1 MRMFRSLYRRFGV
14 VFRTVWAK
22 FWMRYSGSGML
33 GRTSTRLASLFIGP
47 FRSRYPLARLYP
59 HGYVSPTAILS
70 HRRMSRGQHVFI
82 GDRVIVYGRGAEA
95 LVRIGDDVHIN
106 QDCVLETAEGGG
118 ISIGDGS
125 RIQSRCQLSAYKGD
139 IVVGRHVQIAPNCAF
154 YPYNHEARL
163 GELIKHQRLKS
174 RGPIV
179 VQDDVWLGYGVIVL
193 DGTTIGTGAIV
204 GAGSVVTS
212 SIPDN
217 AIAVG
222 NPARVIG
229 YRE

>member
-1 MRMFRSLYRRFGV
+1 MRVLRSLRRRF
-14 VFRTVWAK
+14 RPLWAK
-22 FWMRYSGSGML
+22 FWMRFSGTGPL
-33 GRTSTRLASLFIGP
+33 GRTSTRLASLFVRP
-47 FRSRYPLARLYP
+47 YRARYWLATLCTQ
-59 HGYVSPTAILS
+59 GYVSPTAITAHPRLI
-70 HRRMSRGQHVFI
+70 RGEHVFI
-82 GDRVIVYGRGAEA
+82 GDRVIVYGTGSEGA
-95 LVRIGDDVHIN
+95 VRIGDDVHIN

-125 RIQSRCQLSAYKGD
+125 RIQSRCQFSAYKGD

-154 YPYNHEARL
+154 YPYNHEARS
-163 GELIKHQRLKS
+163 GELIKHQGFKS

-179 VQDDVWLGYGVIVL
+179 LKDDVWLGYGVIVL
-193 DGTTIGTGAIV
+193 DGATIGAGAIV
-204 GAGSVVTS
+204 GAGAVVTS